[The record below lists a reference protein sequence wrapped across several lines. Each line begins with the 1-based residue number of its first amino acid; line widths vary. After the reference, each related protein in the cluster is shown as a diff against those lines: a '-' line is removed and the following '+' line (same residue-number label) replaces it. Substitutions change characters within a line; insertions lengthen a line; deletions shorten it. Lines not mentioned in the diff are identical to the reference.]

1 MSVSSLYLLFIQ
13 LGVGTAGLLGTTG
26 QLEPCEPPAAL
37 KMSELKHFV
46 KNLGQRVTLS
56 FQHK

>member
-13 LGVGTAGLLGTTG
+13 LGVGTVGLLGTTG
-26 QLEPCEPPAAL
+26 QLEPCEPPTAL
-37 KMSELKHFV
+37 KMSDLKHFV

>member
-13 LGVGTAGLLGTTG
+13 LGVGTVGLLG

-37 KMSELKHFV
+37 KMSDLKHFV